1 MDKYLI
7 VLRRKTL
14 LLLFI
19 LFSGIPL
26 KAQSNFDAYVTT
38 SAPIND
44 VVEGTMFIT
53 LSDTSQIDLIEVKV
67 GSKEGQADLVNHQFT
82 YDQTSGLPAG
92 MAWQRTGYRITLSLG
107 SFAYSD
113 LQFGYVRL
121 KNNSGVWSD
130 IFAFVTN

>member
-1 MDKYLI
+1 MANYLSA
-7 VLRRKTL
+7 LTRCFF

-19 LFSGIPL
+19 LTGIPL
-26 KAQSNFDAYVTT
+26 QAQSNFEAYVIT
-38 SAPIND
+38 SAPVND
-44 VVEGTMFIT
+44 MVEGTMFIT
-53 LSDTSQIDLIEVKV
+53 LADTNQIDLIEVKV
-67 GSKEGQADLVNHQFT
+67 GSKEGQANLTNHQFT

-92 MAWQRTGYRITLSLG
+92 MSWQRTGYRITLSLG

-130 IFAFVTN
+130 TFAFVTN

>member
-26 KAQSNFDAYVTT
+26 KAQSNFDAYVIT

-67 GSKEGQADLVNHQFT
+67 GSKEGQADLANHQFT

>member
-1 MDKYLI
+1 MKNYLSALTKCL
-7 VLRRKTL
+7 V

-19 LFSGIPL
+19 LTGNSL
-26 KAQSNFDAYVTT
+26 QAQSNFDAYVTT
-38 SAPIND
+38 STPVND

-53 LSDTSQIDLIEVKV
+53 LTDTNQIDLIEVKV
-67 GSKEGQADLVNHQFT
+67 GSKEGQADLANQQFT

-92 MAWQRTGYRITLSLG
+92 MSWHRTGYRITLSLG

-121 KNNSGVWSD
+121 KNSSGVWGK

>member
-1 MDKYLI
+1 MANYLSSLTKCL
-7 VLRRKTL
+7 V

-19 LFSGIPL
+19 LTGNTL
-26 KAQSNFDAYVTT
+26 QAQSNFDAYVTT

-44 VVEGTMFIT
+44 VVTGTMFIT
-53 LSDTSQIDLIEVKV
+53 LTDTNQIDLIEVKV
-67 GSKEGQADLVNHQFT
+67 GSREGQADLANHQFT

-92 MAWQRTGYRITLSLG
+92 MAWQRTGNRITLSLV

-121 KNNSGVWSD
+121 KNSSGMWSD
-130 IFAFVTN
+130 TFAFVTN

>member
-7 VLRRKTL
+7 ALRRKTL

-26 KAQSNFDAYVTT
+26 QAQSNFDAYVIT
-38 SAPIND
+38 SQPVND

-53 LSDTSQIDLIEVKV
+53 LTDTNQIDLIEVKV
-67 GSKEGQADLVNHQFT
+67 GSKEGQADLANHQFT

-92 MAWQRTGYRITLSLG
+92 MAWQRTGNRITLSLG

-121 KNNSGVWSD
+121 KNSSGMWSD
-130 IFAFVTN
+130 TFAFVTN

>member
-1 MDKYLI
+1 MLLTFLI
-7 VLRRKTL
+7 
-14 LLLFI
+14 
-19 LFSGIPL
+19 FSGIPL
-26 KAQSNFDAYVTT
+26 KAQSNFDAYVVT
-38 SAPIND
+38 STPVND

-53 LSDTSQIDLIEVKV
+53 LTDTNQIDLIEVKV
-67 GSKEGQADLVNHQFT
+67 GSKEGQADLANHQFT
-82 YDQTSGLPAG
+82 FDQTLGLPAG

-121 KNNSGVWSD
+121 KNESGVWSD